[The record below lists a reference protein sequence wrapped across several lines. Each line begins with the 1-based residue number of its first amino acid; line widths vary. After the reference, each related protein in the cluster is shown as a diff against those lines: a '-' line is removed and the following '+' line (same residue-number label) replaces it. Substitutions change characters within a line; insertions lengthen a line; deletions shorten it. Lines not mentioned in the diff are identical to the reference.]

1 MKVGFIGD
9 IVGKPGRAMLEMHLK
24 KICQEFSLDCIVANG
39 ENASHGFGLNT
50 QHAKELFGSGV
61 SLITGGNHTWDKKE
75 IVPLLESMPIL
86 RPHNYPN
93 GVPGSGVK
101 ILHVRNESLAVV
113 NLMGHYAMPM
123 VENPFLC
130 AQEVVAKL
138 HHEGIKTIMVD
149 FHAEVT
155 SEKYAM
161 FHLLKGKVSA
171 VLGTHTH
178 VGTDDL
184 QVDQG
189 TCFVSD
195 VGLSG
200 CRDGIIGMDKEAPL
214 KRFLTGLP
222 AALEMPKKCKKILQM
237 IIMEFHEGRCIE
249 AQKLR
254 IFDDQ
259 ERLLQKAIYEH

>member
-1 MKVGFIGD
+1 MKIGFIGD
-9 IVGKPGRAMLEMHLK
+9 IVGKPGREMLQTHLK
-24 KICQEFSLDCIVANG
+24 KVRQEFELDVIVANA

-50 QHAKELFGSGV
+50 QHANELFGSGV

-75 IVPLLESMPIL
+75 IIPLLDSMPIL
-86 RPHNYPN
+86 RPHNYPK

-101 ILHVRNESLAVV
+101 ILHVGNETLAVV

-130 AQEVVAKL
+130 AQEIVTHL
-138 HHEGIKTIMVD
+138 HNEGIWTIMID

-171 VLGTHTH
+171 ILGTHTH

-184 QVDQG
+184 QIDQG

-222 AALEMPKKCKKILQM
+222 AALEMPKKCKKIFQM
-237 IIMEFHEGRCIE
+237 IIMEFREGKCVE

-259 ERLLQKAIYEH
+259 ERLVQKALHER